1 MKRTTILFA
10 ALFAAARAAFGA
22 PCPPVEYELLQYVA
36 TDGNLKPYVDTG
48 HRPTSNTKVAID
60 MAFLGAADTY
70 TASDWIAIWG
80 YRKTYKTDMF
90 AFFVKKD
97 ASQVALNYKTT
108 DVQPASGI
116 LLGERFIFRNDNAR
130 QYVTRVERGEQETCI
145 HSAADQ
151 SFAAG
156 SGWTITIFGM
166 RGTTVSDVDCR
177 NVKMRLYGCRIWEG
191 DELVRDF
198 VPVRRVADSA
208 VGLYDLAG
216 GGFYPNKGTGALVA
230 GPAPA
235 MRVDGSPV
243 RYTRPAPYYGQT
255 TALEPGVSYAFSA
268 PASWTNEA
276 GNAAAD

>member
-1 MKRTTILFA
+1 MKRATILFA

-60 MAFLGAADTY
+60 MVFLGAADTY
-70 TASDWIAIWG
+70 TASEWIAIWG

-166 RGTTVSDVDCR
+166 RGFLTESSQIAPITSKISSMMNSIVQPSSCVPSLSSGISDSPFLP
-177 NVKMRLYGCRIWEG
+177 KLRISNFGGASISCPTYIPFFFRCFTHSESRYSICPLT
-191 DELVRDF
+191 ERK
-198 VPVRRVADSA
+198 SA
-208 VGLYDLAG
+208 SAH
-216 GGFYPNKGTGALVA
+216 A
-230 GPAPA
+230 A
-235 MRVDGSPV
+235 MSR
-243 RYTRPAPYYGQT
+243 
-255 TALEPGVSYAFSA
+255 
-268 PASWTNEA
+268 
-276 GNAAAD
+276 